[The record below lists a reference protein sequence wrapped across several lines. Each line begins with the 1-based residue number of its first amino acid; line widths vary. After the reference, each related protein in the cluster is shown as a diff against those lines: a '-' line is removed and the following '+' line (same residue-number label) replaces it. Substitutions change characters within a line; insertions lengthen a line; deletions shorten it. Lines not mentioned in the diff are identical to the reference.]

1 MFDFLFLIDNQFRSL
16 FIFAFERLFLSYS
29 EKKKNTNLEI
39 LRRLSVRL
47 ISSLIG
53 VFIFTSIQKNSSVE
67 NFIFTKN
74 SVSILFLFGFI
85 FFLLIHLI
93 EYYFFIKCNTEEEVV
108 EEEEEEE
115 EE

>member
-74 SVSILFLFGFI
+74 SVSILFLCGFI
-85 FFLLIHLI
+85 YFLVMHFI
-93 EYYFFIKCNTEEEVV
+93 EK
-108 EEEEEEE
+108 
-115 EE
+115 